1 MVRFFDL
8 PRSRQVL
15 AAIAAASFVAGC
27 LRLGGL
33 LGTAA
38 QVTAYATAVLALGA
52 IGLAAGAVGV
62 YAELSKANQVQAG
75 QLARQKVADL
85 AHVRV
90 ERFSGPGE
98 LVRVD
103 VHNGSERA
111 ITNVYVWADARGV
124 RGHYAAGVPVE
135 DAQARRMANIPHD
148 DDLCWQLRV
157 VSPGQ
162 HAFFSQLTHLN
173 PQPVAA
179 RADADI
185 TAFAEF
191 TDVDGVWW
199 RCDEDG
205 RVSRRQPR
213 EPLQSPAARGGAG
226 EGQSAAESP
235 RPGSGV
241 RTPAAALH
249 VLEQARRMLVRTHAR
264 AGTGIPRPGQNENA
278 VVSRHRR

>member
-8 PRSRQVL
+8 ARSRQAL
-15 AAIAAASFVAGC
+15 AAIAAVGLVAGC

-33 LGTAA
+33 LDTAA
-38 QVTAYATAVLALGA
+38 QVTACATAVLAFGT
-52 IGLAAGAVGV
+52 IGLAAGVVGM
-62 YAELSKANQVQAG
+62 YAEQRKANQQQAG
-75 QLARQKVADL
+75 QLGRQRVADL
-85 AHVRV
+85 AQVEV

-98 LVRVD
+98 LLRID
-103 VHNGSERA
+103 VHSGSDRA

-124 RGHYAAGVPVE
+124 GGHYAAGVPVE
-135 DAQARRMANIPHD
+135 DAQARRMANVPHD

-157 VSPGQ
+157 VRPGQ

-191 TDVDGVWW
+191 TDVAGVWW

-205 RVSRRQPR
+205 RVSRRQPD
-213 EPLQSPAARGGAG
+213 EPPPGAARRGGPG
-226 EGQSAAESP
+226 EEHSAAGSP
-235 RPGSGV
+235 RSGPGV
-241 RTPAAALH
+241 RNAAGRLQR
-249 VLEQARRMLVRTHAR
+249 LGPGARL
-264 AGTGIPRPGQNENA
+264 
-278 VVSRHRR
+278 